1 MTNTITTT
9 EARANFQ
16 DVLNRVEH
24 GGERIVI
31 ERHGKA
37 AAAIVT
43 VEDFKRLEDLEDVIA
58 SRQLQQAVEQNN
70 GFTTLEAIVAQRG
83 L

>member
-1 MTNTITTT
+1 MTNIITTT
-9 EARANFQ
+9 EARTNFQ

-24 GGERIVI
+24 QGERIIV

-37 AAAIVT
+37 AVAIVT
-43 VEDFKRLEDLEDVIA
+43 VEDLKRLENLEDVIA
-58 SRQLQQAVEQNN
+58 SKQLQQAVEQNN
-70 GFTTLEAIVAQRG
+70 GFTTLEAIVAERG

>member
-1 MTNTITTT
+1 M
-9 EARANFQ
+9 
-16 DVLNRVEH
+16 
-24 GGERIVI
+24 
-31 ERHGKA
+31 
-37 AAAIVT
+37 T
-43 VEDFKRLEDLEDVIA
+43 VEDLKRLEDLEDVIA